1 MRLLIHHDFETRSK
15 VDLKKYGAYRYATD
29 PSTEILMCA
38 VSRDEPDAPVFLWV
52 NPDYWTEDMD
62 GSENAQAEELLAQA
76 EELWGHSVPFE
87 VAVAWGVAR
96 RGGHSPFK
104 KLPPL
109 EKYRCTAAMARKAG
123 LPWSLEALSSTL
135 KLPDGK
141 DKRGKQLIELFS
153 KPRKPTKKDP
163 VGGFVRP
170 QSRPS
175 EWLEF
180 GNYCRQDVRAEKGN
194 HRKLKAFELN
204 GAALETFLF
213 DLRMN
218 HRGIPINVDAARNA
232 QRIIDTVQVQVTEE
246 FRKLTGLNPGQR
258 AAVQAWLSKHGCV
271 MEDMT
276 APTVEN
282 AIGKCLEALHP
293 CLLDANDPEV
303 QELWRKTRLTKQCL
317 ELYQKVSYAAAKKI
331 GVMIAA
337 TCPDGYM
344 RGSMLY
350 YGAGTGRWSG
360 KILQPHNFKKTPKW
374 LRPYV
379 DQVYK
384 LICGGVSAEI
394 LDQVYGDPMELI
406 AGIIRCF
413 IHDEFLDGDYS
424 AVEARI
430 ICWLAGEIEILEKW
444 RNGEDLYKWMASH
457 VYNIPIDKVD
467 DDQREVGKRIILGCG
482 FQMGWR
488 KFQSSCKIQYQLDL
502 PDELCKKGVKL
513 FRSLCKKIR
522 EYWYYLN
529 NQAKLAIGRPG
540 TQCGPFVIR
549 NIAGIP
555 FLLFKL
561 RSGRSLA
568 YPYPELGMEKY
579 TDEDDLDDDDVPK
592 IKIRESISYWG
603 QIPGSQKWGRI
614 KLYGGKLAEN
624 ETQATAADFMAHGGI
639 EAEKQGMAPCMLVHD
654 QGLAPRRNGKT
665 KEEYRAV
672 LGSLP
677 AWAKGFPMKVDVK
690 ITPYFLK

>member
-1 MRLLIHHDFETRSK
+1 MKVHHDFESRSK
-15 VDLKKYGAYRYATD
+15 VNLKKYGAYRYATD

-38 VSRDEPDAPVFLWV
+38 VSRDEPDAPVLLWV
-52 NPDYWTEDMD
+52 NPKYWTEDMD
-62 GSENAQAEELLAQA
+62 GSENAAAEELLAQA
-76 EELWGHSVPFE
+76 TELWGHSVPFE
-87 VAVAWGVAR
+87 LAVAWGVAR
-96 RGGHSPFK
+96 RGGASPFK
-104 KLPPL
+104 RLPEL

-123 LPWSLEALSSTL
+123 LPWALESLAETL
-135 KLPDGK
+135 RLVDGK

-153 KPRKPTKKDP
+153 KPKKPTKKDP
-163 VGGFVRP
+163 VGGFIRP

-180 GNYCRQDVRAEKGN
+180 GNYCRQDVRVEKAG
-194 HRKLKAFELN
+194 HKKLKVFELA
-204 GAALETFLF
+204 GAALATFQF

-218 HRGIPINVDAARNA
+218 HRGIPINMDAARNA
-232 QRIIDTVQVQVTEE
+232 QKIIDHVLKEVTGE
-246 FRKLTGLNPGQR
+246 FKKLTGVNPTQR
-258 AAVQAWLSKHGCV
+258 AKVKAWLAERGMILPNMRATTISDTLDLSLEE
-271 MEDMT
+271 EDEIEKAEEAHLAT
-276 APTVEN
+276 AKTNRQEV
-282 AIGKCLEALHP
+282 IQAL
-293 CLLDANDPEV
+293 N
-303 QELWRKTRLTKQCL
+303 
-317 ELYQKVSYAAAKKI
+317 LYRKVSYAAAKKI
-331 GVMIAA
+331 GVMLAA

-384 LICGGVSAEI
+384 LICGGVDAET

-444 RNGEDLYKWMASH
+444 RKGEDLYKWMASH
-457 VYNIPIDKVD
+457 VYGIAIEQVD

-488 KFQSSCKIQYQLDL
+488 KFQSSCKIQYQLEL

-513 FRSLCKKIR
+513 FRALCKKIR
-522 EYWYYLN
+522 DYWYYLN

-540 TQCGPFVIR
+540 HQTGPFIIR
-549 NIAGIP
+549 NVAGIP

-568 YPYPELGMEKY
+568 YPYPELTMEKY
-579 TDEDDLDDDDVPK
+579 TDEDDLDDNEVPK
-592 IKIRESISYWG
+592 VKWREGITYWG

-639 EAEKQGMAPCMLVHD
+639 EAEKRGMAPCMLVHD

-665 KEEYRAV
+665 KEEYRDA

-677 AWAKGFPMKVDVK
+677 AWAAGFPMKVDVK